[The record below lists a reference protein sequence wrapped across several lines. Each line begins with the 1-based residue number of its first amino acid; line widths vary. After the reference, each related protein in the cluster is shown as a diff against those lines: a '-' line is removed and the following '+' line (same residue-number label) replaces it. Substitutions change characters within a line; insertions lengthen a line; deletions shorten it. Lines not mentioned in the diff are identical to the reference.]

1 MKSLKKDFN
10 QTQKSQILKNTYLN
24 LIILIINQIC
34 KVYNGEALTIIL
46 IIHQNKKLL
55 KWKKIHGLQMH

>member
-1 MKSLKKDFN
+1 
-10 QTQKSQILKNTYLN
+10 LN